1 MIIEGD
7 GLFAKRMS
15 RGRCPSCDAKV
26 EGNQCTVC
34 KLRII
39 DSRPPSDK
47 ISDDTL
53 PSEWEPD
60 MHETWLS
67 PTAEQIAEKEEK
79 LSWSSAVSAIEAIV
93 MEKLEDMEHGFLCQD
108 YTEDDRK
115 KVEDAWNRIEFLT
128 RSLQS

>member
-1 MIIEGD
+1 VIIEGD
-7 GLFAKRMS
+7 GLFAKRMA

-39 DSRPPSDK
+39 DSRPLSDK

-67 PTAEQIAEKEEK
+67 PTAEQIADKEEK
-79 LSWSSAVSAIEAIV
+79 LSWSSAVSAIEGVV
-93 MEKLEDMEHGFLCQD
+93 MEKLEYMTDYGND

-115 KVEDAWNRIEFLT
+115 KVEDAWNRILKG
-128 RSLQS
+128 

>member
-1 MIIEGD
+1 VIIEGD
-7 GLFAKRMS
+7 GLFAKRMA

-79 LSWSSAVSAIEAIV
+79 LSWSSAVSIIEGVV
-93 MEKLEDMEHGFLCQD
+93 MEKLEYMTDYGND

-115 KVEDAWNRIEFLT
+115 KVEDAWNRILKG
-128 RSLQS
+128 

>member
-7 GLFAKRMS
+7 GLFAKRMA

-39 DSRPPSDK
+39 DSRPLSDK

-79 LSWSSAVSAIEAIV
+79 LSWSSAVSAIEGVV
-93 MEKLEDMEHGFLCQD
+93 MEKLEYMTDYGND

-115 KVEDAWNRIEFLT
+115 KVEDAWNRILKG
-128 RSLQS
+128 

>member
-7 GLFAKRMS
+7 GLFAKRMA

-79 LSWSSAVSAIEAIV
+79 LSWSSAVSAIEGVV
-93 MEKLEDMEHGFLCQD
+93 MEKLEYMTDYGND

-115 KVEDAWNRIEFLT
+115 KVEDAWNRILKG
-128 RSLQS
+128 

>member
-7 GLFAKRMS
+7 GLFAKRMA

-79 LSWSSAVSAIEAIV
+79 LSWSSAVSIIEGVV
-93 MEKLEDMEHGFLCQD
+93 MEKLEYMTDYGND

-115 KVEDAWNRIEFLT
+115 KVEDAWNRILKG
-128 RSLQS
+128 

>member
-1 MIIEGD
+1 VIIEGD
-7 GLFAKRMS
+7 GLFAKRMA

-39 DSRPPSDK
+39 DSRPSSDK

-79 LSWSSAVSAIEAIV
+79 LSWSSAVSIIEGVV
-93 MEKLEDMEHGFLCQD
+93 MEKLEYMTDYGNDYDDEHK
-108 YTEDDRK
+108 EM
-115 KVEDAWNRIEFLT
+115 VEKAWNRILKG
-128 RSLQS
+128 

>member
-1 MIIEGD
+1 VIIEGD
-7 GLFAKRMS
+7 GLFAKRMA

-39 DSRPPSDK
+39 DSRPLSDK

-79 LSWSSAVSAIEAIV
+79 LSWSSAVSAIEGVV
-93 MEKLEDMEHGFLCQD
+93 MEKLEYMTDYGND

-115 KVEDAWNRIEFLT
+115 KVEDAWNRILKG
-128 RSLQS
+128 

>member
-7 GLFAKRMS
+7 GLFAKRMA

-79 LSWSSAVSAIEAIV
+79 LSWSSAVSAIEGVV
-93 MEKLEDMEHGFLCQD
+93 MVKLEYMTDYGND

-115 KVEDAWNRIEFLT
+115 KVEDAWNRILKG
-128 RSLQS
+128 